1 MQENFQTEAPPTKAT
16 SYAWYALVLLTLV
29 YTLNF
34 LDRQIIYIL
43 FQPIKQEMALSDT
56 QLALLGTTSFV
67 IFYTLLGIPFGW
79 MADRGS
85 RKMLIGIGLLV
96 WSLFSG
102 LTGFATD
109 FWTLFGCRLMV
120 GVGEATL

>member
-1 MQENFQTEAPPTKAT
+1 MQIESEQKA
-16 SYAWYALVLLTLV
+16 SGYAWYALALLTLV

-43 FQPIKQEMALSDT
+43 FQPIKQEMSFSDT

-79 MADRGS
+79 RTEAR
-85 RKMLIGIGLLV
+85 
-96 WSLFSG
+96 
-102 LTGFATD
+102 A
-109 FWTLFGCRLMV
+109 RL
-120 GVGEATL
+120 

>member
-1 MQENFQTEAPPTKAT
+1 MQENFQTESSTGKAT
-16 SYAWYALVLLTLV
+16 SYAWYALCLLTLV

-79 MADRGS
+79 LADKGS
-85 RKMLIGIGLLV
+85 RKKLIAIGLVV
-96 WSLFSG
+96 WSLFS
-102 LTGFATD
+102 A
-109 FWTLFGCRLMV
+109 
-120 GVGEATL
+120 